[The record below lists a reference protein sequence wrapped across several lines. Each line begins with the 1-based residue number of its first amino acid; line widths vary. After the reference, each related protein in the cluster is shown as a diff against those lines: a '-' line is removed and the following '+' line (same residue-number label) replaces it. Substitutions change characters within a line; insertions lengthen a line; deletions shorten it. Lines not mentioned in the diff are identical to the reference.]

1 MITLRINKDY
11 LLPKCYKCK
20 TICDIA
26 ITTSKKY
33 PKKATPY
40 CPKCAKILYDWRV
53 AEKCRLKR

>member
-20 TICDIA
+20 TICSVA

-33 PKKATPY
+33 PKKAVVY
-40 CPKCAKILYDWRV
+40 CSKCANTLD
-53 AEKCRLKR
+53 